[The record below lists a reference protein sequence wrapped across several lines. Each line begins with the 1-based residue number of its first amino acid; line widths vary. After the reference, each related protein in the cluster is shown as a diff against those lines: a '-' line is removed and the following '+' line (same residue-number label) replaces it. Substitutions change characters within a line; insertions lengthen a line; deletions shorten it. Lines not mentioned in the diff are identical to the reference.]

1 MALRRSPAALSLRAN
16 DKEACVAAA
25 PGLNNRIVAWLRANG
40 GHVLVEALVNFILPF
55 VIYSYAEAPL
65 GDVRA
70 LLASSAPP
78 IAWSLVEFARH
89 RRVDALSVLVV
100 AGIVLSLLAV
110 IGGGGAKFLQLR
122 ENLVTGII
130 GLAFLGSALI
140 GKPLIYQLARAS
152 MRRKSEGEAREFEA
166 LQVHA
171 AFRRTMM
178 VMTLVWGLGL
188 LANVAVSV
196 VLVFALTI
204 RTYLIVGPIVGYAT
218 MGALT
223 LWTFLYGQRARRRGE
238 ERRAAGEQ
246 AAATA
251 ELGGA

>member
-1 MALRRSPAALSLRAN
+1 VN
-16 DKEACVAAA
+16 EKI
-25 PGLNNRIVAWLRANG
+25 GLGARIVAYLRNNG

-55 VIYSYAEAPL
+55 AIYSYAQASL

-70 LLASSAPP
+70 LLLSSAPP

-89 RRVDALSVLVV
+89 RRIDALSALVV
-100 AGIVLSLLAV
+100 AGIVLSLLAM
-110 IGGGGAKFLQLR
+110 IGGGGPKFLQLR
-122 ENLVTGII
+122 ENLVTGVIA
-130 GLAFLGSALI
+130 LVFLGSALI

-152 MRRKSEGEAREFEA
+152 MRRKSADEAQEFEA

-171 AFRRTMM
+171 GFRRTMT

-196 VLVFALTI
+196 ALVFALSI

-238 ERRAAGEQ
+238 ARRAAMAQGT
-246 AAATA
+246 AAT
-251 ELGGA
+251 EPHGA

>member
-1 MALRRSPAALSLRAN
+1 VDETIGLSA
-16 DKEACVAAA
+16 
-25 PGLNNRIVAWLRANG
+25 RILAWLRASG

-55 VIYSYAEAPL
+55 VIYSYAEGPF

-70 LLASSAPP
+70 LLLSSAPP
-78 IAWSLVEFARH
+78 IAWSLIEFARH

-100 AGIVLSLLAV
+100 AGIVLSLLAM
-110 IGGGGAKFLQLR
+110 IGGGGPKFLQLR

-130 GLAFLGSALI
+130 ALVFLGSAAI
-140 GKPLIYQLARAS
+140 GKPLVYQLARAS
-152 MRRKSEGEAREFEA
+152 MMRKSADEAQEFAA

-171 AFRRTMM
+171 AFRRTMT

-196 VLVFALTI
+196 ALVFALTI
-204 RTYLIVGPIVGYAT
+204 REYLIVGPIVGYAT

-223 LWTFLYGQRARRRGE
+223 LWTFLYAQRARRRGE
-238 ERRAAGEQ
+238 ERRAAAQ
-246 AAATA
+246 LAS
-251 ELGGA
+251 GAQSEGRA

>member
-1 MALRRSPAALSLRAN
+1 MTASDGLIPRLLTYLRT
-16 DKEACVAAA
+16 
-25 PGLNNRIVAWLRANG
+25 NG
-40 GHVLVEALVNFILPF
+40 GHILVEALVNFILPF
-55 VIYSYAEAPL
+55 VIYSYAEASL

-70 LLASSAPP
+70 LLLSSAPP

-100 AGIVLSLLAV
+100 AGIVLSLLAM

-130 GLAFLGSALI
+130 GLVFLGSALI

-152 MRRKSEGEAREFEA
+152 MRRKSADEAQAFEA

-171 AFRRTMM
+171 GFRRTMT

-196 VLVFALTI
+196 ALVFALSI
-204 RTYLIVGPIVGYAT
+204 RAYLIVSPIVGYGT

-238 ERRAAGEQ
+238 ARRAALVEGAAESSGGGEP
-246 AAATA
+246 AV
-251 ELGGA
+251 G

>member
-1 MALRRSPAALSLRAN
+1 MEAKTGLSTRILTYLRT
-16 DKEACVAAA
+16 
-25 PGLNNRIVAWLRANG
+25 NG
-40 GHVLVEALVNFILPF
+40 AHVFVEALVNFILPF
-55 VIYSYAEAPL
+55 AIYSYAEAPL

-100 AGIVLSLLAV
+100 AGIVLSLLAM

-152 MRRKSEGEAREFEA
+152 MRRKSEGEAQEFEA

-171 AFRRTMM
+171 GFRRTMT

-196 VLVFALTI
+196 ALVFALTI

-238 ERRAAGEQ
+238 ERRAAMAQGAV
-246 AAATA
+246 AAPPDDGRA
-251 ELGGA
+251 

>member
-1 MALRRSPAALSLRAN
+1 MEAKAGLITRILTYLRT
-16 DKEACVAAA
+16 
-25 PGLNNRIVAWLRANG
+25 NG
-40 GHVLVEALVNFILPF
+40 AHILVEALVNFILPF
-55 VIYSYAEAPL
+55 AIYSYAEAPL

-100 AGIVLSLLAV
+100 AGIVLSLLAM

-152 MRRKSEGEAREFEA
+152 MRRKSEGEAQEFEA

-171 AFRRTMM
+171 GFRRTMT

-196 VLVFALTI
+196 ALVFALTI

-238 ERRAAGEQ
+238 ERRAA
-246 AAATA
+246 AAEHSTA
-251 ELGGA
+251 AGPGGA